1 MVHREEA
8 LGTEGLHRL
17 AEVLGEHVD
26 AAPVLLVVLPVLEDG
41 QIQLGELL
49 PDLGIVRAEAAIT
62 TDVDRV
68 LRPLQDE
75 GGPQRLAGCE
85 TSAG

>member
-8 LGTEGLHRL
+8 LSAEGVHRL

-62 TDVDRV
+62 SDVDRV
-68 LRPLQDE
+68 LRALQDE
-75 GGPQRLAGCE
+75 GGP
-85 TSAG
+85 